1 MPQGINLSLTVGTET
16 ENYVL
21 TRTQTGDA
29 PTTYECGHT
38 SGAIDLANIISHSVS
53 NGPKNRNVA
62 VRGTDKAVVT
72 LEGIDA
78 LRSVNSFDVKLSF
91 AKSST
96 LAERQHTV
104 DLLIAYLTQEKAVL
118 AAAETY
124 F

>member
-1 MPQGINLSLTVGTET
+1 MPQGINLTLTVGSKT

-38 SGAIDLANIISHSVS
+38 SGAIDLANIISHAVS
-53 NGPKNRNVA
+53 NGPKNRNVS

-72 LEGIDA
+72 ADGINA

-104 DLLIAYLTQEKAVL
+104 DLLIAYLTYEAAVL

>member
-1 MPQGINLSLTVGTET
+1 MPQGINLALTVGSMT

-38 SGAIDLANIISHSVS
+38 SGAIDLANIISHAVS
-53 NGPKNRNVA
+53 NGPKNRNVS

-72 LEGIDA
+72 LDGIDA

-96 LAERQHTV
+96 LAERRHTV
-104 DLLIAYLTQEKAVL
+104 DLLIAYLVQESAVL

>member
-1 MPQGINLSLTVGTET
+1 MPQGINLTLKVGSKT

-38 SGAIDLANIISHSVS
+38 SGAIDLANIISHAVS
-53 NGPKNRNVA
+53 NGPKNRNVS

-72 LEGIDA
+72 ADGIDA

-104 DLLIAYLTQEKAVL
+104 GLLIAYLTYEAAVL

>member
-1 MPQGINLSLTVGTET
+1 MPQGHDLFLTVGTKT

-38 SGAIDLANIISHSVS
+38 SGAIELANILSHAVS
-53 NGPKNRNVA
+53 NGPKNRNVS

-78 LRSVNSFDVKLSF
+78 LRSVNSFDVKFSF

-96 LAERQHTV
+96 LVERQHTV
-104 DLLIAYLTQEKAVL
+104 DLLIAHLTAEKAIL

>member
-1 MPQGINLSLTVGTET
+1 MPQGINLSLSVGNETET
-16 ENYVL
+16 YVL

-29 PTTYECGHT
+29 PTTYERGHT

-96 LAERQHTV
+96 LSERQHTV
-104 DLLIAYLTQEKAVL
+104 DTLIAYLTDQSAIL

>member
-1 MPQGINLSLTVGTET
+1 MPQGINLTLKVGSKT

-38 SGAIDLANIISHSVS
+38 SGAIDLANIISHAVS
-53 NGPKNRNVA
+53 NGPKNRNVS

-72 LEGIDA
+72 ADGIDA

-104 DLLIAYLTQEKAVL
+104 DLLIAYLTYEAAVL

>member
-1 MPQGINLSLTVGTET
+1 MPQGINLTLKVGSKT

-38 SGAIDLANIISHSVS
+38 SGAIELANIISHAVS
-53 NGPKNRNVA
+53 NGPKNRNVS

-72 LEGIDA
+72 ADGIDA

-104 DLLIAYLTQEKAVL
+104 GLLIAYLTYEAAVL